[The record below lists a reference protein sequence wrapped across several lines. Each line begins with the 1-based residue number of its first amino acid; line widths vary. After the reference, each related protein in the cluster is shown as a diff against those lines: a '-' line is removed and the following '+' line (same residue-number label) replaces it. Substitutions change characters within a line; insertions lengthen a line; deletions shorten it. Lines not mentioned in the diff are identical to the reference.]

1 MNARPTAQRGIAL
14 LIALL
19 TVALAAVLIA
29 GLLDRG
35 ELALA
40 RTRNALRGEQAEAY
54 AQGLEAYAAEVL
66 LKDLAD
72 DPSIDTNTDIWASGL
87 PPQPVPGG
95 LITGSIH
102 DLNGCFNLNNL
113 ADSANAAS
121 WLTLFKRL
129 LDARGVARDIADATV
144 AWFGVGA
151 SNGADVADAYY
162 LAQPVPYRS
171 AQRVFAHVSE
181 LRLVRGV
188 TSDAYARI
196 APYVCALPPGTRINV
211 NTASVPVL
219 QALGANVTQAQ
230 AESLWQNGQAH
241 WSGVSDFMQQSRQQ
255 NIVFDVPQSLIAT
268 TSNYFAARGDV
279 GLDDV
284 PFTFYSLIERS
295 QGVRV
300 VERSRG
306 SDAALDDSGT
316 PAFAERD
323 NGTRP

>member
-1 MNARPTAQRGIAL
+1 MNARPATQRGIAL

-66 LKDLAD
+66 LKDLQD
-72 DPSIDTNTDIWASGL
+72 DRSIDTNADIWASGL

-113 ADSANAAS
+113 ADSTNAVT
-121 WLTLFKRL
+121 WRTIFNRL

-144 AWFGVGA
+144 AWLGVGA
-151 SNGADVADAYY
+151 SNSADVTDAFY

-171 AQRVFAHVSE
+171 AQGVFAHVSE

-188 TSDAYARI
+188 TSDVYARI
-196 APYVCALPPGTRINV
+196 APFVCALPPGTRINV

-219 QALGANVTQAQ
+219 QALGPHVTQAQ
-230 AESLWQNGQAH
+230 AENLWQNGEAH
-241 WSGVSDFMQQSRQQ
+241 WSGVRDFVRQSGQQ
-255 NIVFDVPQSLIAT
+255 NIVLDVPQSLIAT
-268 TSNYFAARGDV
+268 TSDYFVARGDV
-279 GLDDV
+279 GLDDI
-284 PFTFYSLIERS
+284 PFTFYSLIERN

-300 VERSRG
+300 LERSRG
-306 SDAALDDSGT
+306 GDAALDESGS
-316 PAFAERD
+316 PALAEQ
-323 NGTRP
+323 NGGAHP